1 MILFNLL
8 ETQLTRVHRY
18 VQTSRLINV
27 DLPADRC
34 RKDRVPLME
43 EKLNWEQ
50 TSFQEMIKKASLY
63 RHPLA
68 NHLMD
73 PEVQKDSGE
82 DDDDGTVVAEIMRR
96 CFVPAFVT
104 TIPWEGFHFA
114 GHEIRINEA
123 TDCYGAVVWPSAL
136 VLCYFLETNVKQ
148 YNLVDKNVIEIGAGT
163 GLVSIVA
170 SLLGAHVT
178 ATDLPELLGNLQYNI
193 SRNTKMKAKY
203 LPQVKEL
210 SWGVALDENFPRA
223 STNFDY
229 ILAADVV
236 YAHPFLEELL
246 ITFDH
251 LCKETTI
258 ILWVMKFRLE
268 KENKFVDRFEQLFD
282 LEEISSFP
290 SLNIKLYKAMKKNQK
305 NACYP
310 QRRMWKAKA
319 ISGRL
324 LL

>member
-1 MILFNLL
+1 
-8 ETQLTRVHRY
+8 
-18 VQTSRLINV
+18 
-27 DLPADRC
+27 
-34 RKDRVPLME
+34 
-43 EKLNWEQ
+43 
-50 TSFQEMIKKASLY
+50 MIKKASIY
-63 RHPLA
+63 CHPLA
-68 NHLMD
+68 NHLME
-73 PEVQKDSGE
+73 PEVQKESRG
-82 DDDDGTVVAEIMRR
+82 DDDERTVVAEIMRR

-104 TIPWEGFHFA
+104 TVPWEGFHFA

-148 YNLVDKNVIEIGAGT
+148 YNMADKNVIEIGAGT

-178 ATDLPELLGNLQYNI
+178 ATDLPEVLGNLQYNI
-193 SRNTKMKAKY
+193 SRNTKMKAKH

-210 SWGVALDENFPRA
+210 SWGVALDKNFPRA

-246 ITFDH
+246 ITFEH
-251 LCKETTI
+251 LCKETTV

-290 SLNIKLYKAMKKNQK
+290 SLNIKLYKAMKKNLK
-305 NACYP
+305 SACYP
-310 QRRMWKAKA
+310 QRRTWKAKA